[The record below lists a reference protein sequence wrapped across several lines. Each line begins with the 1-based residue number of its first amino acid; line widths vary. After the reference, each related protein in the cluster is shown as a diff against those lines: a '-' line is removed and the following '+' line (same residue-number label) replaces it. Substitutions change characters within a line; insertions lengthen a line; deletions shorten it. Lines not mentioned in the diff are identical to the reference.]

1 MLSDSS
7 RLVRARTVAALG
19 FLSDPDADRI
29 LERLQS
35 NPTDPWLDEI
45 VKASAKRRQLDTW
58 ARHWF
63 DAFLTNSSNVQAWG
77 AFRLFARCVDMRYV
91 VWEPSRQSLIDAL
104 SDRRRAYLIANEEEI
119 FDAIE
124 KRAATA
130 KKTLAGYT
138 VLDREVWPWMTEGAA
153 DY

>member
-1 MLSDSS
+1 MLSHQS
-7 RLVRARTVAALG
+7 RLIRARAVAALG
-19 FLSDPDADRI
+19 FLSHPEADRI

-45 VKASAKRRQLDTW
+45 VKASVRRRQLDAW

-63 DAFLTNSSNVQAWG
+63 DAFLKASSDEEAWG

-91 VWEPSRQSLIDAL
+91 VWKPSRQSLIDAL
-104 SDRRRAYLIANEEEI
+104 SDRRRAYLIANEKEI
-119 FDAIE
+119 FDAIK

-130 KKTLAGYT
+130 KKTLAGYP
-138 VLDREVWPWMTEGAA
+138 VLDREVWPWMVEGSA
-153 DY
+153 D